1 MGWKA
6 ICRDVGGVAHGRRST
21 GRWFVAGAAALLLLA
36 LAVAFVPVAPETR
49 KAAPPPKRR
58 TEARRTP
65 ERPPSVAKAVR
76 RTADAD
82 SSPSPAEEA
91 RPARVGESVNGYVML
106 PSGRLHRRRGVVTNA
121 VFDRVKAPYAI
132 FEHSCENE
140 IACLLSLR
148 PGDFLLGT
156 PRYGGRFKEDF
167 LKALEKP
174 IAITSEDSEK
184 DRGLKEAVIAAK
196 RELADALARGEDVE
210 RIMADARAELQDL
223 MLYKMKMRQQFND
236 LRRKC
241 TSDEDVELYLEACN
255 KMLEE
260 RGIAPIRFGPIT
272 KRNLLLQNSER

>member
-6 ICRDVGGVAHGRRST
+6 ICRNAGGTHGRRSA
-21 GRWFVAGAAALLLLA
+21 GRWFVAGVVALLLLS
-36 LAVAFVPVAPETR
+36 LAVAFVPAAPETR

-58 TEARRTP
+58 TAARRAS

-76 RTADAD
+76 GTAGAD
-82 SSPSPAEEA
+82 SSPAPAGEA
-91 RPARVGESVNGYVML
+91 RPVRVGESVNGYVML
-106 PSGRLHRRRGVVTNA
+106 PSGRLHRRRGVVTNS
-121 VFDRVKAPYAI
+121 VVERVKAPYAI

-167 LKALEKP
+167 LKSLEKP
-174 IAITSEDSEK
+174 IAIAPDDSEK
-184 DRGLKEAVIAAK
+184 DRALKEAVIAAK

-223 MLYKMKMRQQFND
+223 MLYKMKMRRQFND
-236 LRRKC
+236 LRREC
-241 TSDEDVELYLEACN
+241 GSDEDVGLYFEACN

-272 KRNLLLQNSER
+272 KRNLLLQNGGR